1 MIETA
6 ITMGGSAV
14 LGFALTFMDNIR
26 QDKAD
31 ERKYLLDRTAVQE
44 DSMNNAEKRGGVWMR
59 RFVVFILISLFAI
72 ISLGLYEPTNI
83 VNTIQGESY
92 LWGLIELAPTTEVIT
107 LKGALIDDTL
117 KTSILSI
124 IAFLF
129 GQDTA
134 RK

>member
-1 MIETA
+1 
-6 ITMGGSAV
+6 MGGSAV
-14 LGFALTFMDNIR
+14 LGFALTFMDNLR

-31 ERKYLLDRTAVQE
+31 ERKFLLDRTDKQE
-44 DSMNNAEKRGGVWMR
+44 SSMNNAEQRGGIWMR
-59 RFVVFILISLFAI
+59 RFVVFILITLFAV
-72 ISLGLYEPTNI
+72 ISLGLYEPTNV
-83 VNTIQGESY
+83 VNTIKGESY
-92 LWGLIELAPTTEVIT
+92 LWGLIETAPKTEVLT

-134 RK
+134 RR

>member
-1 MIETA
+1 MET
-6 ITMGGSAV
+6 ILTMGGASV

-26 QDKAD
+26 QDKAE
-31 ERKYLLDRTAVQE
+31 ERKFLIARAEQKEL
-44 DSMNNAEKRGGVWMR
+44 SMQQAEKRGGIWMR
-59 RFVVFILISLFAI
+59 RFVVFVLISLFAV
-72 ISLGLYEPTNI
+72 ISLGMYQPTNVMNVI
-83 VNTIQGESY
+83 EGNSY
-92 LWGLIELAPTTEVIT
+92 LWGLIQFADTIEVTTIE
-107 LKGALIDDTL
+107 GALIDDTL

>member
-1 MIETA
+1 MIDT
-6 ITMGGSAV
+6 ILTMGGPAV
-14 LGFALTFMDNIR
+14 LGFALTFMDNLR

-31 ERKYLLDRTAVQE
+31 ERKFLLDRTEAQE
-44 DSMNNAEKRGGVWMR
+44 TSMNNAEQRGGIWMR
-59 RFVVFILISLFAI
+59 RFVVFILISLFAV
-72 ISLGLYEPTNI
+72 ISLGLYEPTNL
-83 VNTIQGESY
+83 VNTVQGDSY
-92 LWGLIELAPTTEVIT
+92 LWGLIETAPTTEVIT

-134 RK
+134 RR